1 VLSVVVC
8 THNPLPHF
16 LASVLKSLKKQTLPF
31 SEWELLVIDNLSA
44 PPLSER
50 FDLSWHPNGRFIVEQ
65 KLGLTY
71 ARWAGFRESRG
82 DPVIY
87 VDDDNVLAPDYL
99 EEVGRLAGQYPFLGA
114 WGGQIL
120 MEFEKPPTAEE
131 QPYTSWQLHREFS
144 AIKWMNCVY
153 DFADVP
159 SGAGLA
165 VRRSVLETH
174 MAKLSHDPL
183 RLKLGRAGALG
194 GCGEDTDIVLTGLEI
209 GLGMG
214 LFPSLVLRHLTPSS
228 RLTLKYCLAQSYGLG
243 YSTVILDRIRNVPAS
258 VDDGSPIARARVAF
272 HYWKMSPLNRS
283 AYRSRM
289 EGRRDALK
297 MLREFDASNGRA

>member
-8 THNPLPHF
+8 THNPLPQF
-16 LASVLKSLKKQTLPF
+16 LASILEGLKRQTLPQT
-31 SEWELLVIDNLSA
+31 EWELLVIDNLST
-44 PPLSER
+44 PPLAER
-50 FDLSWHPNGRFIVEQ
+50 FDLSWHAAGRFIVEE
-65 KLGLTY
+65 KLGLTQ
-71 ARWAGFRESRG
+71 ARWTGFRESRG
-82 DPVIY
+82 DPVVY

-99 EEVGRLAGQYPFLGA
+99 EEVRRISAAYPFLGA

-120 MEFEKPPTAEE
+120 MEFEKPPSAEE
-131 QPYTSWQLHREFS
+131 KPYTSWQLHREFS

-165 VRRSVLETH
+165 VRRKVLE
-174 MAKLSHDPL
+174 AYVSKLERDPL
-183 RLKLGRAGALG
+183 RQKLDRTGSLG
-194 GCGEDTDIVLTGLEI
+194 FCGGDTDIVLTSFEL

-214 LFPSLVLRHLTPSS
+214 LFPTLILQHLTPPS
-228 RLTLKYCLAQSYGLG
+228 RLTREYCLRQAYGLG
-243 YSTVILDRIRNVPAS
+243 YSTVILDRVRKVPESA
-258 VDDGSPIARARVAF
+258 DDGSLVARAREAF
-272 HYWKMSPLNRS
+272 HYWKLPPLQRA

-297 MLREFDASNGRA
+297 MLGEFDAAKS

>member
-1 VLSVVVC
+1 VISVVVC

-16 LASVLKSLKKQTLPF
+16 LAGVLEALKKQTLPT
-31 SEWELLVIDNLSA
+31 SEWELLVIDNLSS

-50 FDLSWHPNGRFIVEQ
+50 FDLSWHPAGRFIVEK

-71 ARWAGFRESRG
+71 ARWTGFRESRG

-99 EEVGRLAGQYPFLGA
+99 AEVGRISGQYPFLGA

-120 MEFEKPPTAEE
+120 MEFEKPPSEQE
-131 QPYTSWQLHREFS
+131 QPYASWQLHREFS

-165 VRRSVLETH
+165 VRRSVLDAYV
-174 MAKLSHDPL
+174 AKLLRDPL
-183 RLKLGRAGALG
+183 RQKLDRTGSQGFCG
-194 GCGEDTDIVLTGLEI
+194 GDTDIVLTGFEL

-214 LFPSLVLRHLTPSS
+214 LFPSLILRHLTPPS
-228 RLTLKYCLAQSYGLG
+228 RLTREYCLRQAYGLG
-243 YSTVILDRIRNVPAS
+243 YSTVILDRVRHVPP
-258 VDDGSPIARARVAF
+258 SPDEGKLISRAREAF
-272 HYWKMSPLNRS
+272 HYWKMSPLHRA
-283 AYRSRM
+283 AYHSRR

-297 MLREFDASNGRA
+297 MLREFDARPAS

>member
-1 VLSVVVC
+1 MISVVVC

-16 LASVLKSLKKQTLPF
+16 LAAVLEGLKKQTLPL

-44 PPLSER
+44 PPLSGR
-50 FDLSWHPNGRFIVEQ
+50 FDLSWHPAGRFVVEE
-65 KLGLTY
+65 KLGLTP
-71 ARWAGFRESRG
+71 ARWTGFRESRG
-82 DPVIY
+82 DPIVY

-99 EEVGRLAGQYPFLGA
+99 EEVGRISARYPFLGS

-165 VRRSVLETH
+165 VRRSVLDAYV
-174 MAKLSHDPL
+174 AKLARDPL
-183 RLKLGRAGALG
+183 RQKLDRTGSQGFCG
-194 GCGEDTDIVLTGLEI
+194 GDTDIVFTSFEL

-214 LFPSLVLRHLTPSS
+214 LFPSLVLQHLTPPS
-228 RLTLKYCLAQSYGLG
+228 RLTKEYCLRQSYGLG
-243 YSTVILDRIRNVPAS
+243 YSTVILDRVRNVPEPAN
-258 VDDGSPIARARVAF
+258 DGSLISRAREAY

-283 AYRSRM
+283 AYRSKM

-297 MLREFDASNGRA
+297 MLREFDAARS